1 MSIAIERFVGAVR
14 SAAVVAVAA
23 LLSSCS
29 GDSVGSGH
37 QPESTDSSRFP
48 IPTRIAVSV
57 APFASIED
65 ALRAE
70 AGVDWLHDKASANS
84 VTLAYA
90 ATELRDHLVRA
101 GVATSVT
108 TAGSMA
114 SPAIVLALH
123 QPGVSDA
130 ASAASMEVDYG
141 ALGDQGYAIVPFD
154 GSVYITANTRV
165 GLLYGAYAL
174 LDQLGFA
181 WYDPYETYVPDPSAL
196 RGSLQ
201 WHKVQAAPLIQLRGF
216 WVYAHPPVPDE
227 FAVWLARNRLNL
239 GGRARPALQKKLGM
253 RGWGGHHDLL
263 QQEFSRAGIFEQ
275 HPDWFALIDGVRR
288 PVTTTIPDVYFN
300 PAFGNPAVAE
310 YFAERIIERLESG
323 DLKDV
328 DVLNVWPA
336 DDRFNLF
343 DQSPEA
349 RALGNETDNMLFFY
363 ANVATRL
370 QAAVA
375 GGRLS
380 RPVTLAGISYFQ
392 TMQPPTNRSVVDALE
407 ATEYLHVHSPLER
420 DWCGPLDA
428 NLADRDANR
437 AFLSAFAEWQSFA
450 RLQYGV
456 VDYQNL
462 SVYGGLGLS
471 DFPTFATNFEIL
483 TRDRRALYAYMHPLL
498 RNQGPRRLT
507 NLLLAKLAWT
517 EPGAA
522 STAAGDLAEAAIK
535 GYFVRRYGVYADEWR
550 SIHESMSRSVENAK
564 EIFGTNSLYWLLL
577 QEQLWSPPVYPR
589 VEAVQFI
596 ARYRVGGVQ
605 DLPAASSGM
614 PFIRAS
620 FRGLDESLRLQS
632 DAAVR
637 WSALLDQPLPPDV
650 RQRMESDL
658 VWFSTTASRYRL
670 MAATSDFVLAR
681 EYGLDLEEPRERIA
695 REIGFLRQSPVLSDT
710 VSPVNQRLFLDF
722 HAQLAGLP

>member
-1 MSIAIERFVGAVR
+1 MSTAIERLVGAAR
-14 SAAVVAVAA
+14 LTAVVAVAA

-29 GDSVGSGH
+29 SGSGN
-37 QPESTDSSRFP
+37 QPQSTDPGRFP
-48 IPTRIAVSV
+48 IPARIAVSV

-65 ALRAE
+65 ALQAE

-90 ATELRDHLVRA
+90 AIEIRDHLARA
-101 GVATSVT
+101 GVAATVT
-108 TAGSMA
+108 TAGSTA

-123 QPGVSDA
+123 QPDGPDA
-130 ASAASMEVDYG
+130 AATAGMGIDYG
-141 ALGDQGYAIVPFD
+141 ALGDQGYAIVPLD
-154 GSVYITANTRV
+154 GSVYITANDRV

-181 WYDPYETYVPDPSAL
+181 WYDPYETHVPDPSAL
-196 RGSLQ
+196 QGSLQ
-201 WHKVQAAPLIQLRGF
+201 WHMVQAVPRIRLRGF
-216 WVYAHPPVPDE
+216 WVYADPPIPDE
-227 FAVWLARNRLNL
+227 FAIWLARNRLNL
-239 GGRARPALQKKLGM
+239 GGRARPALQRKLGL

-288 PVTTTIPDVYFN
+288 PVTTATPDVYFN
-300 PAFGNPAVAE
+300 PSFCNPAVAE
-310 YFAERIIERLESG
+310 YFADQIIERLESG

-363 ANVATRL
+363 ANVAARL

-375 GGRLS
+375 DGRLS
-380 RPVTLAGISYFQ
+380 RPVQLAGISYFQ
-392 TMQPPTNRSVVDALE
+392 TMQPPTNRSVVDSLE

-420 DWCGPLDA
+420 DWSGPLDT

-437 AFLSAFAEWQSFA
+437 EFLSAFAEWQSFA
-450 RLQYGV
+450 RLRYGV

-483 TRDRRALYAYMHPLL
+483 TRDRSALYAYMHPLL
-498 RNQGPRRLT
+498 RNPGPRRLT

-517 EPGAA
+517 EPGVGN
-522 STAAGDLAEAAIK
+522 TAAAVLAEAAIK
-535 GYFVRRYGVYADEWR
+535 DYFVRRYGAYADEWR
-550 SIHESMSRSVENAK
+550 SIHESMSYSVENAK

-577 QEQLWSPPVYPR
+577 QEQLWNPAIYPR
-589 VEAVQFI
+589 AEAVQFI
-596 ARYRVGGVQ
+596 ARYHDGGVQ
-605 DLPAASSGM
+605 DLPAASSGI

-632 DAAVR
+632 DATAR
-637 WSALLDQPLPPDV
+637 WSALLDRPLPPDV
-650 RQRMESDL
+650 RRHMESDL
-658 VWFSTTASRYRL
+658 VWFTTTASRYRL
-670 MAATSDFVLAR
+670 MDATSDFVWAR
-681 EYGLDLEEPRERIA
+681 EYGLDLEEPRGRVA